1 MRFIDK
7 LFTANCLNRPA
18 LLGVFVMALA
28 TFSSNTFAQDDEG
41 FVFDHFQTGFA
52 LEGMHA
58 EIECESC
65 HALLKPKTGD
75 CCYFALMAQSH
86 VHRSRKTN
94 LVVLDRDHTLN
105 MGQAITNKPALLAIQ
120 SQCPYLFSS
129 NVRCLIYY

>member
-1 MRFIDK
+1 MSIQITLESEITCPK
-7 LFTANCLNRPA
+7 CGHKKTE
-18 LLGVFVMALA
+18 VMPTDAC
-28 TFSSNTFAQDDEG
+28 QWYY
-41 FVFDHFQTGFA
+41 
-52 LEGMHA
+52 
-58 EIECESC
+58 ECESC